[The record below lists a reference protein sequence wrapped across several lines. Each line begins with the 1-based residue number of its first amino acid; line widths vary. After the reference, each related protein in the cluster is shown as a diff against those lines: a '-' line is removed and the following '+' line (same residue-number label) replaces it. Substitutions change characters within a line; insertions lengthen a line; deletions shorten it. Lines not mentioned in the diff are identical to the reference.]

1 MPLHI
6 FVRLSTLLSSL
17 LSPVTA
23 RAGDAGVDRGITLLE
38 PVGGVANIPV
48 AGNAGL
54 GVFGFYFNLL
64 YPWVVGMAAAIAVL
78 MAVVGGIQISMAG
91 SDAGQVS
98 AGRNRLLISLGG
110 LLIILASA
118 IILNSLN
125 PTFYR

>member
-1 MPLHI
+1 MPLHM
-6 FVRLSTLLSSL
+6 FSRLFLLLCGL
-17 LSPVTA
+17 LRPLSA
-23 RAGDAGVDRGITLLE
+23 FAQAQDRGIMLLE

-48 AGNAGL
+48 VGNEGL

-91 SDAGQVS
+91 SDPGQVS
-98 AGRNRLLISLGG
+98 AGKNRLLISLGG